1 MPKRCAYVLC
11 KSDTR
16 YPKRLE
22 GEVKFFPFP
31 KPKTQGEK
39 CRAWIR
45 QCGRPHSQLNVDR
58 INKNTYI
65 CSKHFVNG
73 RPTPEYPNPIA
84 AHPELDL
91 RREHQGA
98 CWTSP
103 IKEEPEPQTQQE
115 ASTSNSTVNT
125 FYSTSQ
131 QSGSSYEEHDMGDHK
146 EDLKPLKEELAYQEQ
161 DILNLKIEIKTE
173 DD

>member
-1 MPKRCAYVLC
+1 MPKRCAYLLC

-16 YPKRLE
+16 YPKRLD
-22 GEVKFFPFP
+22 GVVKFFPFP

-73 RPTPEYPNPIA
+73 QPTPEYPNPIA
-84 AHPELDL
+84 ALPGLDL
-91 RREHQGA
+91 RREPQEP
-98 CWTSP
+98 CSRTP
-103 IKEEPEPQTQQE
+103 KKEEPEPQSQQE

-125 FYSTSQ
+125 FHSTSQ
-131 QSGSSYEEHDMGDHK
+131 QSGSSYEEHDMGDHG
-146 EDLKPLKEELAYQEQ
+146 EELKTLHEELANQKP
-161 DILNLKIEIKTE
+161 DILNLKLEIKTE
-173 DD
+173 DV